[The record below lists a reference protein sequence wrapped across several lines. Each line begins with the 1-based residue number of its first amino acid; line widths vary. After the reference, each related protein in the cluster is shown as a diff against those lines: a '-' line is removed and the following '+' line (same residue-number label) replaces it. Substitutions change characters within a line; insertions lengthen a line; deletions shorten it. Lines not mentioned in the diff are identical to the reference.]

1 MLELYIGNMK
11 ADLTG
16 QESILTQKTRTDY
29 TNPTIVKNSFTKTV
43 SLPGTKAN
51 SFIFNFLWKLDR
63 VQTVEDFNPSRRVPF
78 TLTEN
83 GNLIESGYIKLDK
96 INKTYDTVSYDC
108 TLFGELGNILY
119 ELSYKVNEETGDVTP
134 LTLGDLD
141 YHITDDTFSRTGRLD
156 FFIDILAVR
165 TAWDHLDKTDEDD
178 SIFNTLNFAIC
189 NNGIPKADNFDP
201 KKMMTSI
208 LGSDYTTRKAAVNWD
223 GTDYDREAF
232 PTSKEV
238 DGTSYSYIDTFQT
251 GFDQQE
257 HLALME
263 MDKDITCI
271 EARDFRSYLQRPIL
285 RLKAVFEAIGRYLN
299 EHLGWTL
306 DITDDFFTREEFL
319 NSWIT
324 LSMLYEINPKVE
336 TGTYFTQK
344 ELLSNTSSPASYLVS
359 YCKSYG
365 IYIDPDIQAKTL
377 RLIRLPHFFTGEEE
391 NLIVDQSQQM
401 EITPLSFDKSAY
413 TFDFAEGEGQFLKKY
428 KDTYGVAYGT
438 KRVNT
443 GYRFDASVA
452 PYITNNI
459 FRTAADTIEQSAYFH
474 YNYDGGVGNTGNT
487 DVSNEYPIAVAALTK
502 APKYSLFR
510 VDSNHFPV
518 QNEDGTVDR
527 YEAEMT
533 KNTTTKTPDDIWGY
547 MYATNKWSGLQKGIY
562 QDTLARLQF
571 CDEKGEAKDGKNVL
585 IRYNGK
591 VRVHAG
597 WCKSYDSTP
606 GTTKSE
612 NTEFIDYTDTDGR
625 GIVKY
630 LISDDSYIVK
640 TVLGTNCYY
649 DIPSPAEAPYK
660 LFASRLDEL
669 PTFNR
674 VKIDYGSFFYNPAER
689 HDNWFGASI
698 TRVGSAT
705 TDYSGQEYVTVNYP
719 DSSSYVYWH
728 FANFEQNHKY
738 FIVSKMICRSSYY
751 YLGFRNY
758 ETLYS
763 RATATTTGGYMG
775 WRISAAVVSS
785 TAKSNYLRPRQSGN
799 NTMSIAWYTVID
811 LTNLGLTNLT
821 AEEGIKFFKFDQYN
835 NYGTPYFVTST
846 LDFGVSREIGI
857 PATIILP
864 NSDIYNRY
872 WNRYIADVYN
882 IDTRIIKGK
891 VYLPNIQDSFRKFY
905 YYDNATWIL
914 SSIQDWN
921 NETKLCTGTF
931 TKVNDKQNYLND

>member
-119 ELSYKVNEETGDVTP
+119 ELSYKVDEETGDVTP

-141 YHITDDTFSRTGRLD
+141 YNMKEFTPSGNID
-156 FFIDILAVR
+156 FNISLNLVKNG
-165 TAWDHLDKTDEDD
+165 WDHLDKTDEDD
-178 SIFNTLNFAIC
+178 SGYNTFNFAIC
-189 NNGIPKADNFDP
+189 SNGIPKADNFDP
-201 KKMMTSI
+201 KKTMTSI

-238 DGTSYSYIDTFQT
+238 DGISYSYIDTMLSKMDQT
-251 GFDQQE
+251 AY
-257 HLALME
+257 LALME
-263 MDKDITCI
+263 MDKGISCI

-299 EHLGWTL
+299 KHLGWTL

-413 TFDFAEGEGQFLKKY
+413 TFDFAEGDGQFLKKY

-474 YNYDGGVGNTGNT
+474 YNYDGGAGNTK
-487 DVSNEYPIAVAALTK
+487 VENEYPIAVAALTK

-510 VDSNHFPV
+510 VDSNHHPFI
-518 QNEDGTVDR
+518 NADGTVDR
-527 YEAEMT
+527 YGAEMT
-533 KNTTTKTPDDIWGY
+533 KNTTTRTPDDIWGY

-571 CDEKGEAKDGKNVL
+571 CDEKGEAKDGKDVL

-591 VRVHAG
+591 VRAHAG
-597 WCKSYDSTP
+597 WCKSYDSTYD
-606 GTTKSE
+606 TTKSE
-612 NTEFIDYTDTDGR
+612 NTKFIDYTDADGR

-630 LISDDSYIVK
+630 LISDDSYAVK
-640 TVLGTNCYY
+640 LVLGTNCYY
-649 DIPSPAEAPYK
+649 DIPSPTETPYG
-660 LFASRLDEL
+660 LFARRLDEL

-689 HDNWFGASI
+689 HDNWIGANI
-698 TRVGSAT
+698 TRIGSAT
-705 TDYSGQEYVTVNYP
+705 TDYSGQEYLTVNYP
-719 DSSSYVYWH
+719 DSSSYVYWN
-728 FANFEQNHKY
+728 FANFTRNHKY
-738 FIVSKMICRSSYY
+738 LIVSKMICSSSYY
-751 YLGFRNY
+751 YLGFLNY

-763 RATATTTGGYMG
+763 RATAEITGSSRS
-775 WRISAAVVSS
+775 WKISAAVVSS
-785 TAKSNYLRPRQSGN
+785 SDNSFNNPGKIRPRQSGN
-799 NTMSIAWYTVID
+799 NTMNIAWYTVID

-872 WNRYIADVYN
+872 WNRYIADVYS

>member
-63 VQTVEDFNPSRRVPF
+63 VQTTEDFNPSRRVPF

-119 ELSYKVNEETGDVTP
+119 ELSYKVDEETGDVTP
-134 LTLGDLD
+134 LTLGDLK
-141 YHITDDTFSRTGRLD
+141 YNMKHTPSGNID
-156 FFIDILAVR
+156 FEISLNLVKNG
-165 TAWDHLDKTDEDD
+165 WDHLDKTDEDD
-178 SIFNTLNFAIC
+178 SGYNTFNFAIC
-189 NNGIPKADNFDP
+189 SNGVPKADNFDP

-223 GTDYDREAF
+223 GTDYARDAF

-238 DGTSYSYIDTFQT
+238 DGTSYSYIDTMLSRM
-251 GFDQQE
+251 DQSEQ
-257 HLALME
+257 LALME
-263 MDKDITCI
+263 MDKGISCI

-377 RLIRLPHFFTGEEE
+377 RLVRLPHFFTGEEE
-391 NLIVDQSQQM
+391 NLIVDQGQQM

-413 TFDFAEGEGQFLKKY
+413 TFDFAEGDGYFLKKY
-428 KDTYGVAYGT
+428 KETYGVAYGT

-459 FRTAADTIEQSAYFH
+459 FKTAADTIEQSAYFH
-474 YNYDGGVGNTGNT
+474 YNYDGGAGNTN
-487 DVSNEYPIAVAALTK
+487 VANEYPIAVAALTK

-510 VDSNHFPV
+510 VDSKHHPV
-518 QNEDGTVDR
+518 FNEDGTVDR
-527 YEAEMT
+527 YEAEMA

-571 CDEKGEAKDGKNVL
+571 CDEKGEAKDGKDVL

-597 WCKSYDSTP
+597 WCKSYDSTYD
-606 GTTKSE
+606 TTKSE
-612 NTEFIDYTDTDGR
+612 NTKFIDYTDTDGR

-630 LISDDSYIVK
+630 LISDDSYMVK

-649 DIPSPAEAPYK
+649 DIPSPTETPYG
-660 LFASRLDEL
+660 LFAGRLDEL

-674 VKIDYGSFFYNPAER
+674 VKIDYSSFYYCPSER

-698 TRVGSAT
+698 TRIGSAT

-719 DSSSYVYWH
+719 DASSYVYWN
-728 FANFEQNHKY
+728 FANFTRNHKY
-738 FIVSKMICRSSYY
+738 FIVSKMICSKSQYY
-751 YLGFRNY
+751 IGFNSG
-758 ETLYS
+758 EILYS
-763 RATATTTGGYMG
+763 TAIASISGSYRD
-775 WRISAAVVSS
+775 WKLSAAVVSS
-785 TAKSNYLRPRQSGN
+785 TDVSAKFRPRQSGTG
-799 NTMSIAWYTVID
+799 TMNIAWYTVID
-811 LTNLGLTNLT
+811 LTRLGLTNLT

-872 WNRYIADVYN
+872 WNRYIADVYS

>member
-29 TNPTIVKNSFTKTV
+29 TNPTVVKNSFTKTV

-119 ELSYKVNEETGDVTP
+119 ELSYKFDEETGDVTP

-141 YHITDDTFSRTGRLD
+141 YNMKHTPSGNIDFEISLRL
-156 FFIDILAVR
+156 VR
-165 TAWDHLDKTDEDD
+165 DGWDHLDKTDEDD
-178 SIFNTLNFAIC
+178 SGYNTLNFAIC
-189 NNGIPKADNFDP
+189 NNGVPKADNFDP
-201 KKMMTSI
+201 KKMMVSI
-208 LGSDYTTRKAAVNWD
+208 LGSDYTTRKAAINWD
-223 GTDYDREAF
+223 GTDYARDAF

-238 DGTSYSYIDTFQT
+238 DGTLYSYIDTMLSRM
-251 GFDQQE
+251 DQSEQ
-257 HLALME
+257 LALME
-263 MDKDITCI
+263 MDKGITCI

-299 EHLGWTL
+299 KHLGWTL
-306 DITDDFFTREEFL
+306 DITDDFFTGEEFL

-377 RLIRLPHFFTGEEE
+377 RLIRLPHYFTGEEE
-391 NLIVDQSQQM
+391 NLIVDQGQQM

-459 FRTAADTIEQSAYFH
+459 FKTAADTIEQSAYFH
-474 YNYDGGVGNTGNT
+474 YNYDGGVGNTK
-487 DVSNEYPIAVAALTK
+487 VANEYPIAVAALTK

-510 VDSNHFPV
+510 VDSKYHHPV
-518 QNEDGTVDR
+518 FNDDGTVDR

-571 CDEKGEAKDGKNVL
+571 HDEKGEAKDGKNVL

-597 WCKSYDSTP
+597 WCKSYDSTYD
-606 GTTKSE
+606 TTKSE
-612 NTEFIDYTDTDGR
+612 NTKFIDYTDTDGR

-630 LISDDSYIVK
+630 LISDDSYMVK
-640 TVLGTNCYY
+640 SVLGTNCYY
-649 DIPSPAEAPYK
+649 DIPSPAETPYN

-674 VKIDYGSFFYNPAER
+674 VKIDYGSFSYNPAER

-719 DSSSYVYWH
+719 DSSSYVYWN
-728 FANFEQNHKY
+728 FANFERNHKY
-738 FIVSKMICRSSYY
+738 LIVSKMICSSSYY
-751 YLGFRNY
+751 YLGFLNY

-763 RATATTTGGYMG
+763 RAIAGISGSYKKWT
-775 WRISAAVVSS
+775 ISAAVVSS
-785 TAKSNYLRPRQSGN
+785 SDNSFKDPGKIRPRQSGN
-799 NTMSIAWYTVID
+799 NTMNIAWYTIID

-821 AEEGIKFFKFDQYN
+821 AAEGIKFFKFDQYN

-872 WNRYIADVYN
+872 WSRYIADVYSV
-882 IDTRIIKGK
+882 DTRIIKGK

-931 TKVNDKQNYLND
+931 TKVNDKQNYLKD